1 MSSVNASDGDGVR
14 INNYDDNRVDRT
26 QGDSQGQPAVNDGAQ
41 VQADPA
47 AQPERR
53 SLLQFTADYRR
64 FSLDDVLARR
74 GQTSPV
80 AYSANAQPAAPP
92 QAGLSRADLEA
103 RAKRIFDRFQNDGFL
118 GFSPNTPYADIAAEL
133 NGLTPQDAQQLLQ
146 IYQQKYSAQRGG
158 RDLLSD
164 IALEVNELQ
173 DRLSAF
179 RILSPER
186 VHSQDVPQQSEFDH
200 FAGIVA
206 DPPLGELVSGA
217 TVKYTFNEGDVIKAP
232 NSGPFVRYLVQ
243 GPGGR
248 VDTLNGYSFEGHYD
262 RPGVY
267 RVTFEVR
274 YSGGQP
280 PQYYTLRQVVRDPA
294 EKAREV
300 LLNMPGTTVD
310 PELFLVGIDAQI
322 QVTEQNLNQ
331 LRTRVGELRARDF
344 FSQPQ
349 QEIERLD
356 SQIRNL
362 EDALSQLRQVKQEAP
377 GKIFGGATG
386 PVIPLQAAL
395 VPVERQQPIP
405 LQLYAKPIGNNR
417 WAIVDMTSPV
427 NARVYEGQAGATSE
441 DGLRSAW
448 REFVSANNLPAGQVA
463 ALPPAGMN
471 FGAQEVW
478 NDRSEGRSG
487 FQQWASGLGW
497 GSLALAAAGVVAA
510 IVPGLEWAAPPLFIA
525 AGAAGATS
533 GGLNIYDRVHYGNFQ
548 WNSAE
553 TALDMLSI
561 VGGFAGAGGG
571 TAALLRG
578 GSAVVRTAEGASL
591 TLRNL
596 GKFTSITQGVDVGA
610 GVASGVIIANVW
622 LDRIQRINDSNLPA
636 AEKQRQV
643 NAVLQQA
650 AMMGGIIVV
659 GRGVSRFAP
668 LLAGEL
674 DDLLRVARF
683 EPELES
689 LVRTTPGL
697 QRALQEHGADR
708 LRAVYDDYKAGGV
721 NGTGLNVN
729 SFLEYVSSRGIQTRT
744 TNIPQSV
751 TEALGIS
758 TEGLRRMSVRELN
771 EAMLAQSNPN
781 LLAAFR
787 RGDLPAGASSAL
799 NEVLSQD
806 LRIATATNFN
816 NARSAM
822 SEVLNQ
828 RLGTSV
834 TTVGELRQ
842 VLRHIGEPSS
852 RGSVGEYF
860 YQSRLAAGNQPRK
873 PQFLRSEFERVA
885 PGSNPNNAIYPDFLR
900 PNSRRTLDVKTGYD
914 RTAIEA
920 DQIADYNRL
929 IAASQR
935 PNSAVQR
942 RLQAMGVRGGRLD
955 GHDYFFISNGT
966 SSAQQAAERAY
977 NQIQNALPAAERAR
991 FAVYYQGDDGQVY
1004 RYLGQNNSVRIGP
1017 QMPD

>member
-1 MSSVNASDGDGVR
+1 MSTVNPSDGDGVR
-14 INNYDDNRVDRT
+14 ITNYDDNRVNET
-26 QGDSQGQPAVNDGAQ
+26 QGNGNGQTAVTDDAQ
-41 VQADPA
+41 LQVNTDAQAA
-47 AQPERR
+47 RL

-64 FSLDDVLARR
+64 FGLDGVLARR
-74 GQTSPV
+74 GQTTLYPGVAQATAPV
-80 AYSANAQPAAPP
+80 QT
-92 QAGLSRADLEA
+92 GLSRADLEA
-103 RAKRIFDRFQNDGFL
+103 RAKRIFDRFQNDSFL
-118 GFSPNTPYADIAAEL
+118 NSSTPYADIAAEF
-133 NGLTPQDAQQLLQ
+133 NGLSPQDALQLRQ
-146 IYQQKYSAQRGG
+146 IYQEKYSPQRGG

-164 IALEVNELQ
+164 LALEVRELP
-173 DRLSAF
+173 DRLRAF
-179 RILSPER
+179 RILAPER
-186 VHSQDVPQQSEFDH
+186 VHAQDVPQAQREH

-206 DPPLGELVSGA
+206 DPPLGELISGA
-217 TVKYTFNEGDVIKAP
+217 TVKYTFNEGDVIRAP
-232 NSGPFVRYLVQ
+232 NSYPFVRYLVQ
-243 GPGGR
+243 GPDGVETR
-248 VDTLNGYSFEGHYD
+248 TGYTFDGQYD
-262 RPGVY
+262 KPGVY
-267 RVTFEVR
+267 RVTFEVINR
-274 YSGGQP
+274 GQP

-310 PELFLVGIDAQI
+310 PELFLLGIDSQI
-322 QVTEQNLNQ
+322 QAAEQNLSQ
-331 LRTRVGELRARDF
+331 LQTRVGELRARDY
-344 FSQPQ
+344 SPQ
-349 QEIERLD
+349 WEIRQLD
-356 SQIRNL
+356 DQIRSL
-362 EDALSQLRQVKQEAP
+362 EDALSQLRQIKQEAP

-395 VPVERQQPIP
+395 VPTERQQPIP
-405 LQLYAKPIGNNR
+405 LQLYAKPLGNNR
-417 WAIVDMTSPV
+417 WAIVDMTSPL
-427 NARVYEGQAGATSE
+427 NARVYEGQAGATNE

-478 NDRSEGRSG
+478 NDASAGHSG

-525 AGAAGATS
+525 AGATGAAS

-561 VGGFAGAGGG
+561 VGGLAGAGGG
-571 TAALLRG
+571 TSALLRG
-578 GSAVVRTAEGASL
+578 GSAVVRTTEGASL

-622 LDRIQRINDSNLPA
+622 LEQIQRINASNLPPE
-636 AEKQRQV
+636 EKQRQV
-643 NAVLQQA
+643 NGILQQA

-659 GRGVSRFAP
+659 GRGISRFTP
-668 LLAGEL
+668 LLANEL

-683 EPELES
+683 EPELEQ

-697 QRALQEHGADR
+697 QRALQEQGADR
-708 LRAVYDDYKAGGV
+708 LRALYDDYKAGGV

-729 SFLEYVSSRGIQTRT
+729 SFREYVSARGVPTRT
-744 TNIPQSV
+744 ESIPQSL

-771 EAMLAQSNPN
+771 EAMLARTNPN

-806 LRIATATNFN
+806 LRVASAPNFDR
-816 NARSAM
+816 ARSNM
-822 SEVLNQ
+822 SEVLNE

-834 TTVGELRQ
+834 NTLDELKQ
-842 VLRHIGEPSS
+842 VLRLIGEPSS

-860 YQSRLAAGNQPRK
+860 YQSRLAMGNQPRK
-873 PQFLRSEFERVA
+873 PQFPRNEFERVA
-885 PGSNPNNAIYPDFLR
+885 PGANPNNSIFPDFLR

-920 DQIADYNRL
+920 SQITDYNNL
-929 IAASQR
+929 ITASQR

-942 RLQAMGVRGGRLD
+942 RLQGMGVSGGRLD

-966 SSAQQAAERAY
+966 GSAEQAAARAY
-977 NQIQNALPAAERAR
+977 EQIQSVVTSPAQRQR
-991 FAVYYQGDDGQVY
+991 FAVYYLGDDGQIY

-1017 QMPD
+1017 QLPN